1 MKISIRSP
9 QTEDEWSQYYDLRW
23 RILRQP
29 WQQSKGSEKD
39 DIEDS
44 SEHLAALLHNRIIAV
59 GRIHFS
65 SQTEA
70 QIRYM
75 AVDKEHQSKGTGK
88 LILNALED
96 IARDREISQLFLH
109 ARENAVA
116 FYKKNQY
123 LTIEPSHILYGK
135 IKHFRME
142 KTLPS
147 K

>member
-29 WQQSKGSEKD
+29 WQQPKGSEKD
-39 DIEDS
+39 DLEES
-44 SEHLAALLHNRIIAV
+44 SVHITAILNNRIIAV

-75 AVDKEHQSKGTGK
+75 AVDEKHQSKGTGK

-96 IARDREISQLFLH
+96 VARDRETSQLFLH

-123 LTIEPSHILYGK
+123 LMIESSHTLYGE

-142 KTLPS
+142 KTLFS
-147 K
+147 

>member
-75 AVDKEHQSKGTGK
+75 AVDRKHQSKGIGK

-96 IARDREISQLFLH
+96 IARDREISQVFLH

-123 LTIEPSHILYGK
+123 LTIEPSHTLYGE

-142 KTLPS
+142 KTLFS
-147 K
+147 